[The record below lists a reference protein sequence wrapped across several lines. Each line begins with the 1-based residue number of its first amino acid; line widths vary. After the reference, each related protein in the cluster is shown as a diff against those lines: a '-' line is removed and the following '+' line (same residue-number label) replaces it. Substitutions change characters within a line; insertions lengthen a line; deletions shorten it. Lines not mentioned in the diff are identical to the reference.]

1 MRIPFPLRSGKYDLR
16 HDSEF
21 ELQAGASNFR
31 PGPGPGPDPDPGDD
45 DDDDWGLGTGNLA
58 NLRTQNSSGHVLRME
73 PTTESHNLLQQNAF
87 SDENYD
93 DDLNDITDK
102 LAKYKIGM

>member
-21 ELQAGASNFR
+21 ELRARPSNFR
-31 PGPGPGPDPDPGDD
+31 PGPDPGDD

-73 PTTESHNLLQQNAF
+73 PTEPTESHNLLQQNAF

-93 DDLNDITDK
+93 EDVNDLTDK